1 MFGAQIPTK
10 TFSFTKILGGIS
22 KTLNVA
28 NQLIPLYNQAK
39 PILSNARNILDVL
52 KDFNEPKNY
61 TQKTI
66 IDTEDFEIKKDSN
79 TESSNYNNPT
89 FFI

>member
-1 MFGAQIPTK
+1 MFGTSIPTK
-10 TFSFTKILGGIS
+10 SFSLIKILGGVS

-39 PILSNARNILDVL
+39 PMITNARNILGVL
-52 KDFNEPKNY
+52 KTVNTTSSNNIETSDYK
-61 TQKTI
+61 
-66 IDTEDFEIKKDSN
+66 IKKE
-79 TESSNYNNPT
+79 ESSNSSNFNNPT

>member
-1 MFGAQIPTK
+1 MFGPGIPTK
-10 TFSFTKILGGIS
+10 SFSLVKVLGGLS

-39 PILSNARNILDVL
+39 PMISNARSILDVL
-52 KDFNEPKNY
+52 KNTNSKSTTN
-61 TQKTI
+61 KI
-66 IDTEDFEIKKDSN
+66 IDTTDYEIKKEESINPSN
-79 TESSNYNNPT
+79 FNNPT

>member
-1 MFGAQIPTK
+1 MFGTGIPTK
-10 TFSFTKILGGIS
+10 SFSLMKVLGGIS

-39 PILSNARNILDVL
+39 PMISNAKNILGVL
-52 KDFNEPKNY
+52 KTVNSTPINNKIIETTNY
-61 TQKTI
+61 
-66 IDTEDFEIKKDSN
+66 EIKKEESYN
-79 TESSNYNNPT
+79 SSNFNNPT